1 MSVFLDSRSQA
12 MCLCFALV
20 LILGCSTPKKEIASQ
35 VRQVPSPM
43 QDHIREHARLKNEE
57 PPGTK
62 IVLENILS
70 KPVTVYS
77 PPAAE
82 GIQELDL
89 LIHFHGAPFVA
100 MQAVHNLKRPMAL
113 AVVQQG
119 SGSSVY
125 AAPFVDVEVYP
136 RLLKAIQDELGVDQ
150 IGKVYFSSFSAG
162 YGAVRELLKAHEN
175 RIDGVVLLD
184 GLHTDYLPDAT
195 PLAQGGQLNVEKM
208 KGFLTFAQK
217 AVNGEKKMLITHSE
231 IFPGTYASTT
241 ETADWLI
248 TELGLKRNPILEWG
262 PMGMQQVSET
272 QKGNFEVKAFVGNTA
287 PDHVDHLHGL
297 VTFLNSMLQR

>member
-1 MSVFLDSRSQA
+1 MNISLDSRSQA

-20 LILGCSTPKKEIASQ
+20 LMLGCSTPKREVASQ

-57 PPGTK
+57 PTGTK
-62 IVLENILS
+62 IVLGNILS
-70 KPVTVYS
+70 KPVTAYL

-125 AAPFVDVEVYP
+125 AVPFVDVAVYP
-136 RLLKAIQDELGVDQ
+136 RLLKAIQDKLGVDR

-175 RIDGVVLLD
+175 RIDGIVLLD
-184 GLHTDYLPDAT
+184 GLHTDYVPDAT
-195 PLAQGGQLNVEKM
+195 PLAQGGELNVEKM
-208 KGFLTFAQK
+208 KGFLAFAQK
-217 AVNGEKKMLITHSE
+217 AVKGDKKMLITHSE

-248 TELGLKRNPILEWG
+248 MELGLKRNPILEWG

-272 QKGNFEVKAFVGNTA
+272 QKGNFEVRAFVGNTA

-297 VTFLNSMLQR
+297 EAFLEVMLN

>member
-1 MSVFLDSRSQA
+1 MNTYVTFRSQVIS
-12 MCLCFALV
+12 LGLV
-20 LILGCSTPKKEIASQ
+20 GMLMLGCATPKKEVVPQ
-35 VRQVPSPM
+35 MRQAPSPM

-62 IVLENILS
+62 KVLEGILS
-70 KPVTVYS
+70 KPVTVYM
-77 PPAAE
+77 PPAAN
-82 GIQELDL
+82 GVQELDL

-100 MQAVHNLKRPMAL
+100 MQAVHALKKPMAL

-125 AAPFVDVEVYP
+125 AAPFVDVDVYP
-136 RLLKAIQDELGVDQ
+136 RLLKAIQEKLGVDR

-162 YGAVRELLKAHEN
+162 YGAVRELLKAHEAK
-175 RIDGVVLLD
+175 IDGILLLD
-184 GLHTDYLPDAT
+184 GLHTDYIPDST
-195 PLAQGGQLNVEKM
+195 PLAQGGQLNAEKM
-208 KGFLTFAQK
+208 KGFLAFAQK
-217 AVNGEKKMLITHSE
+217 AVNGEKKMLVTHSE

-248 TELGLKRNPILEWG
+248 HELGLQRNPILEWG

-272 QKGNFEVKAFVGNTA
+272 QKGNFSVKAFVGNTA
-287 PDHVDHLHGL
+287 PDHVDHLHGITAF
-297 VTFLNSMLQR
+297 VKAIMD

>member
-1 MSVFLDSRSQA
+1 MNVFLDSRSQA

-20 LILGCSTPKKEIASQ
+20 LMLGCSIPKKEIASQ

-62 IVLENILS
+62 ILLENILS
-70 KPVTVYS
+70 KPVTVYL

-82 GIQELDL
+82 GIRELDL
-89 LIHFHGAPFVA
+89 LIHFHGTPFVA
-100 MQAVHNLKRPMAL
+100 MQAVHNLKRPIAL

-136 RLLKAIQDELGVDQ
+136 RLLKTIQDELGVDQ

-162 YGAVRELLKAHEN
+162 YGAVRELLKVHEN

-195 PLAQGGQLNVEKM
+195 PLAQGGQLNAEKM
-208 KGFLTFAQK
+208 KGFLAFAQK

-297 VTFLNSMLQR
+297 EDFIEVMIN